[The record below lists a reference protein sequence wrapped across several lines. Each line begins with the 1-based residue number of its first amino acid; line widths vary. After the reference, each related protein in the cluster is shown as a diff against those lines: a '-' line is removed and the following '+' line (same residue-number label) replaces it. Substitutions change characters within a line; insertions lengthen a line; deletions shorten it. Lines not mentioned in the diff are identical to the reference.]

1 MNRPSF
7 LKKNDSSNKYFIPV
21 LPALSPGLMVQRKKN
36 ELPFPF
42 SHPRY
47 YDYYFG
53 RSAVWHGIK
62 SLGLTS
68 KDRVLFP
75 SYHHGVEAE
84 AIFHAG
90 LKVDFYRVDTGM
102 EIDLEDLKKKITPE
116 TRVLYLIYYLG
127 FPHPVQEILRL
138 CREHQLYLVED
149 CALSLFSQVDGVP
162 MGSLGDL
169 SIFSFHKTL
178 PLPNGGGLVINKP
191 DRWFPPRRIDPPL
204 VSTLSHLT
212 GGLMNRLKMEHPKAG
227 QLVHQV
233 SKEVVSTV
241 LKAGRIQRTS
251 VANMEFNTEKTGWGM
266 SSLSKRIL
274 RAIDP
279 AQVVERRR
287 KNFTYLLNHLGLKKR
302 FVVDRLPSGVCPLF
316 FPIFVEDKKSAYR
329 DLMARGIETVNFWG
343 IPHPATP
350 PGVYGEVEYL
360 RAHLLEIPIHQD
372 LHQGHLDYMIQG
384 LRETLR

>member
-1 MNRPSF
+1 MSRSSVLKENR
-7 LKKNDSSNKYFIPV
+7 SSNYFIPV
-21 LPALSPGLMVQRKKN
+21 QPALSPGLLAHRQKK

-62 SLGLTS
+62 SLGLTAR
-68 KDRVLFP
+68 DRILFP

-84 AIFHAG
+84 AILHAG
-90 LKVDFYRVDTGM
+90 LKIDFYRINTRM
-102 EIDLEDLKKKITPE
+102 EIDLEDLKKKIVPS

-138 CREHQLYLVED
+138 CREHRLMLVED
-149 CALSLFSQVDGVP
+149 CALSLFSQVDGAP

-178 PLPNGGGLVINKP
+178 PLPNGGGLVITQP
-191 DRWFPPRRIDPPL
+191 DRWFPPRRIDPPI

-212 GGLMNRLKMEHPKAG
+212 GGLMNRLKMEHPKTG
-227 QLVHQV
+227 RVVHAV
-233 SKEVVSTV
+233 SKEVVSAV
-241 LKAGRIQRTS
+241 LKVGGVQRTS

-266 SSLSKRIL
+266 ASISKRIL
-274 RAIDP
+274 RSIDP
-279 AQVVERRR
+279 DQVIARRR
-287 KNFTYLLNHLGLKKR
+287 ENFTYLLQHLDLKKR
-302 FVVDRLPSGVCPLF
+302 FVVDSLPAGACPLF
-316 FPIFVEDKKSAYR
+316 FPILVDDKKSAYR
-329 DLMARGIETVNFWG
+329 DLMARGIETVDFWG
-343 IPHPATP
+343 ISHPATP
-350 PGVYGEVEYL
+350 RGVYGEVEYL
-360 RAHLLEIPIHQD
+360 RAHLLEVPIHQD
-372 LHQGHLDYMIQG
+372 LHKEHLDYMIQT